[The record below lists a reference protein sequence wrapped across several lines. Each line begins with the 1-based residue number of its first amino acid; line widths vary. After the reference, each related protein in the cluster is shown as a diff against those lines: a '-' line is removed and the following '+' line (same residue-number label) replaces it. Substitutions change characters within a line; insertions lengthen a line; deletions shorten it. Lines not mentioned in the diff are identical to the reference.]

1 MIRIIFLSL
10 FLLLLLYISI
20 ISFHSC
26 IIHWCHYTPNYDPV
40 YIEGKIYFVDVSG
53 TLYIID
59 QQGKVDK
66 IKLVK
71 DGEKVEEW
79 GILYRPI
86 VPCGDRIFINIKEQS
101 IISLNYQ
108 GELTEYRVEEAKFS
122 PYYFL
127 YCTTQ
132 GLFMINQDII
142 IPPDN
147 IITRIFDISDLLSPN
162 REIKTKLLGEF
173 DKVCEPLRIRNYFP
187 SPSSNIWL
195 ICRDK
200 NYKVFGFDPQTSNFV
215 SEFAGWYSTLIYD
228 SIIIRDEGF
237 WSEGKYKGK
246 YIYVIA
252 ARDMNG
258 NLLWKKDLDD
268 WGKTFVIDRAIVITV
283 DEIKEHRRQIK
294 TILEKYI
301 FLSPYT
307 GEVLLEKNIR
317 FEVPGYIIGEE
328 ITPEWE
334 LYIIWINEEKAK
346 KEILLLDLKNG
357 EIKWKVDLDFAPPTC
372 VKE

>member
-1 MIRIIFLSL
+1 MVPFFL
-10 FLLLLLYISI
+10 FLLLLFYFPL
-20 ISFHSC
+20 SFHSC
-26 IIHWCHYTPNYDPV
+26 ITYWCHYTPNYDPV
-40 YIEGKIYFVDVSG
+40 YIEGKIYFVDVRG

-71 DGEKVEEW
+71 EGEKVEEW
-79 GILYRPI
+79 GIFYRPI
-86 VPCGDRIFINIKEQS
+86 VPCGNRIFINIKEQS

-108 GELTEYRVEEAKFS
+108 GELTEYKVEEAKFS
-122 PYYFL
+122 PYFFL

-132 GLFMINQDII
+132 GLFMINQDIM

-147 IITRIFDISDLLSPN
+147 RIMRIFDISDLLSPN
-162 REIKTKLLGEF
+162 REIKPKLLGEF
-173 DKVCEPLRIRNYFP
+173 DKVCEPLGIRNFFP
-187 SPSSNIWL
+187 FPSSNIWL

-200 NYKVFGFDPQTSNFV
+200 NYNYKVFKFDPQTSNFFEV
-215 SEFAGWYSTLIYD
+215 SEFAGLYSTLIYD
-228 SIIIRDEGF
+228 SIIIRVKGF
-237 WSEGKYKGK
+237 WSEGKY
-246 YIYVIA
+246 IYAII
-252 ARDMNG
+252 ARDISG
-258 NLLWKKDLDD
+258 NLLWKREFDHYWERSFLI
-268 WGKTFVIDRAIVITV
+268 GGAIVMLRQ
-283 DEIKEHRRQIK
+283 DIKEHHRQIK

-307 GEVLLEKNIR
+307 GEVLLEKDIR

-357 EIKWKVDLDFAPPTC
+357 GVKWKLDLDFAPPTC
-372 VKE
+372 IKK

>member
-10 FLLLLLYISI
+10 FLLSLLYISI

-252 ARDMNG
+252 ARDMNE